1 MSKSLQKPTILNVE
15 TVARSRL
22 FNVESVDLEFSNG
35 VRRVY
40 ERMRPSTREA
50 VMIVPIVDDHII
62 LIREYAVGTESYEL
76 GFSKG
81 LIDPGETVDE
91 AANRELKEEV
101 GFGANKL
108 TFLKKLS
115 MAPSYFS
122 SKMNIL
128 VAEDLYPESLP
139 GDEPEPLPQV
149 RWPLA
154 QLMSLLDEEDFNEA
168 RNVSALFLVR
178 EWLLAQGRTL
188 RESAPL
194 AAIKKRPQAL
204 FLSEQFVGFTTAV
217 SQGGAH
223 LMDRLLRGL
232 GSFNEVFRAAVAP
245 VSQLTSAAVDI
256 HRDDPRRRG

>member
-22 FNVESVDLEFSNG
+22 FTVESVDLEFSNG

-40 ERMRPSTREA
+40 ERMRPTNREA
-50 VMIVPIVDDHII
+50 VMIVPIVDDHLI
-62 LIREYAVGTESYEL
+62 LIREYAVGTESYEV

-81 LIDPGETVDE
+81 LIDPGESVYE

-101 GFGANKL
+101 GFGANDL

-122 SKMNIL
+122 SKMNIV
-128 VAEDLYPESLP
+128 VAQDLYPESLE
-139 GDEPEPLPQV
+139 GDEPDPLPQV

-154 QLMSLLDEEDFNEA
+154 HMMDLLEDPDFNEA

-178 EWLLAQGRTL
+178 EWLKGQGR
-188 RESAPL
+188 
-194 AAIKKRPQAL
+194 
-204 FLSEQFVGFTTAV
+204 V
-217 SQGGAH
+217 
-223 LMDRLLRGL
+223 
-232 GSFNEVFRAAVAP
+232 
-245 VSQLTSAAVDI
+245 
-256 HRDDPRRRG
+256 

>member
-1 MSKSLQKPTILNVE
+1 MDKPLKKPIIHQVE
-15 TVARSRL
+15 TVARSQL
-22 FNVESVDLEFSNG
+22 FTVESVDLEFSNG
-35 VRRVY
+35 ERRIY
-40 ERMRPSTREA
+40 ERMRPSNREA
-50 VMIVPIVDDHII
+50 VMIVPVVDDHLI

-81 LIDPGETVDE
+81 LIDPGESILE

-101 GFGANKL
+101 GFGANQL
-108 TFLKKLS
+108 TFLKKLG

-154 QLMSLLDEEDFNEA
+154 NMMALLDEPDFNEA

-178 EWLLAQGRTL
+178 EWLKAQGRL
-188 RESAPL
+188 
-194 AAIKKRPQAL
+194 
-204 FLSEQFVGFTTAV
+204 
-217 SQGGAH
+217 
-223 LMDRLLRGL
+223 
-232 GSFNEVFRAAVAP
+232 
-245 VSQLTSAAVDI
+245 
-256 HRDDPRRRG
+256 

>member
-1 MSKSLQKPTILNVE
+1 MSKSLQKPTILNVK
-15 TVARSRL
+15 TVASSRL

-35 VRRVY
+35 ERRVY

-50 VMIVPIVDDHII
+50 VMIVPVVDDHII

-81 LIDPGETVDE
+81 LIDPGETIYE

-101 GFGANKL
+101 GFGAHNL

-139 GDEPEPLPQV
+139 GDEPEPLPQE

-154 QLMSLLDEEDFNEA
+154 HLMDLLEEPDFHEA
-168 RNVSALFLVR
+168 RNVSALFLLR
-178 EWLLAQGRTL
+178 EWLKGQGRL
-188 RESAPL
+188 
-194 AAIKKRPQAL
+194 
-204 FLSEQFVGFTTAV
+204 
-217 SQGGAH
+217 
-223 LMDRLLRGL
+223 
-232 GSFNEVFRAAVAP
+232 
-245 VSQLTSAAVDI
+245 
-256 HRDDPRRRG
+256 

>member
-1 MSKSLQKPTILNVE
+1 VYKLTKNVKAQKSVNSQTEFKLLTFLSLLLSPLQGKGYNSVNKWRFGLPKACCVSHNDCLIILNVE

-178 EWLLAQGRTL
+178 EWLQAQGRL
-188 RESAPL
+188 
-194 AAIKKRPQAL
+194 
-204 FLSEQFVGFTTAV
+204 
-217 SQGGAH
+217 
-223 LMDRLLRGL
+223 
-232 GSFNEVFRAAVAP
+232 
-245 VSQLTSAAVDI
+245 
-256 HRDDPRRRG
+256 

>member
-1 MSKSLQKPTILNVE
+1 MNKPLKKPIIHQVE
-15 TVARSRL
+15 TVAQSRL
-22 FNVESVDLEFSNG
+22 FTVESVDLEFSNG
-35 VRRVY
+35 ERRIY
-40 ERMRPSTREA
+40 ERMRPSNREA
-50 VMIVPIVDDHII
+50 VMIVPVVDDHLI

-81 LIDPGETVDE
+81 LIDPGESVLE

-101 GFGANKL
+101 GFGAKRL
-108 TFLKKLS
+108 TFLKKLG

-154 QLMSLLDEEDFNEA
+154 RMMDLLEEPDFNEA

-178 EWLLAQGRTL
+178 EWLREQGRL
-188 RESAPL
+188 
-194 AAIKKRPQAL
+194 
-204 FLSEQFVGFTTAV
+204 
-217 SQGGAH
+217 
-223 LMDRLLRGL
+223 
-232 GSFNEVFRAAVAP
+232 
-245 VSQLTSAAVDI
+245 
-256 HRDDPRRRG
+256 